1 MIKRNRK
8 KNKRKVNR
16 PSYLDYRQR
25 FEEFMRQGLP
35 IYSRSGKELILKDG
49 ETFVQAYDPHDPR
62 RQDLPVSWFISD
74 RGNVISAHR
83 ATPTWLPGDK
93 SLGARDSQHFMLN
106 DHIKVVKTYDL
117 LALVFGDQIDTFGQ
131 AGQLMDQNGVYAFGS
146 QQDTVHIHHKK
157 SVKDHPELVNNP
169 DNLQALTANVHKAL
183 HSLKDNASV
192 EQQVKWAAAM
202 GDQISQQAPG
212 HVVTMLAADE
222 ERSINTDQIPRQLI
236 IHGVMTD
243 LPVTR
248 DGKQQTAKLYIPL
261 DDLRWQAKDPSND
274 AEAAI

>member
-25 FEEFMRQGLP
+25 FEDFMAQGLP
-35 IYSRSGKELILKDG
+35 IYSRSGKELLLEDG
-49 ETFVQAYDPHDPR
+49 ETFIQAYDPHDPR

-83 ATPTWLPGDK
+83 ATPTWLPGDT
-93 SLGARDSQHFMLN
+93 STGARDSQHFLLN
-106 DHIKVVKTYDL
+106 DHIKVIKVYDL
-117 LALVFGDQIDTFGQ
+117 LALVFGDRVDTFGQ
-131 AGQLMDQNGVYAFGS
+131 AGQLLDKNGVYAFKS

-157 SVKDHPELVNNP
+157 PVKDHPDLVNNL
-169 DNLQALTANVHKAL
+169 DNLQALTTDVHRLL
-183 HSLKDNASV
+183 HASNDSQDN
-192 EQQVKWAAAM
+192 EQKIKWAAAM
-202 GDQISQQAPG
+202 GDQIRQHAPG
-212 HVVTMLAADE
+212 HVVTVLTTDD

-261 DDLRWQAKDPSND
+261 DDLRWQAKDPSDD
-274 AEAAI
+274 AEVAI